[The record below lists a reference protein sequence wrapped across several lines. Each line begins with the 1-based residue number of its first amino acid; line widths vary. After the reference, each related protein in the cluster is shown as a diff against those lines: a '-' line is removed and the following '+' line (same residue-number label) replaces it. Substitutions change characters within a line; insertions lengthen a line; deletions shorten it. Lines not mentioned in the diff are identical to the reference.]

1 MANTMNG
8 DSPNSELRACTFIKI
23 FFRTV
28 VRLTMAA
35 NNNNQLRQLDAE
47 HQLPA
52 PPIGSSKQT
61 QQTTEQQTE
70 ESSAENKFN
79 AERGT
84 LLDRV
89 AHLESELQN
98 SRKRATRDR
107 QEVGEFVLAD
117 TLKSLLPIVDS
128 LDRAVPAPVQSVEE
142 LRRGVELIRRQLE
155 DTLRRLGV
163 SPISATG
170 QTFDPRVHEAVDVI
184 ETELKEDNQIVEE
197 LLPGYRL
204 RDRLLRPAMV
214 RVARNPKQ
222 DSQTQAAA

>member
-1 MANTMNG
+1 MT
-8 DSPNSELRACTFIKI
+8 
-23 FFRTV
+23 
-28 VRLTMAA
+28 A
-35 NNNNQLRQLDAE
+35 NNNNQLTHLDAE

-52 PPIGSSKQT
+52 PAVGSSTQPRT
-61 QQTTEQQTE
+61 QQTNEQQIG
-70 ESSAENKFN
+70 ESTRENKFN
-79 AERGT
+79 AERET

-89 AHLESELQN
+89 ARLQSELQN

-107 QEVGEFVLAD
+107 QEAGELVLAD
-117 TLKSLLPIVDS
+117 ALKSLLPIVDS

-184 ETELKEDNQIVEE
+184 ETGLKEDNQIVEE
-197 LLPGYRL
+197 LLPGYKL

-214 RVARNPKQ
+214 RVARNPKE
-222 DSQTQAAA
+222 DSQTKTAA

>member
-1 MANTMNG
+1 
-8 DSPNSELRACTFIKI
+8 
-23 FFRTV
+23 
-28 VRLTMAA
+28 MAA
-35 NNNNQLRQLDAE
+35 NNNNQLTHLDAE

-52 PPIGSSKQT
+52 AAVGSSTQPRT
-61 QQTTEQQTE
+61 QQATEQQTG
-70 ESSAENKFN
+70 ESTREDNFN
-79 AERGT
+79 AERDM

-89 AHLESELQN
+89 ARLRSELQN

-107 QEVGEFVLAD
+107 QEAGELVLAD
-117 TLKSLLPIVDS
+117 ALKSLLPIVDS

-163 SPISATG
+163 SPISTTG

-184 ETELKEDNQIVEE
+184 ETGSKEDNQIVEE
-197 LLPGYRL
+197 LLPGYKL

-214 RVARNPKQ
+214 RVARNPKEE
-222 DSQTQAAA
+222 SETKTAA

>member
-1 MANTMNG
+1 
-8 DSPNSELRACTFIKI
+8 
-23 FFRTV
+23 
-28 VRLTMAA
+28 MAA
-35 NNNNQLRQLDAE
+35 NNNNQLIHLDAE

-52 PPIGSSKQT
+52 AAVGSSTQTRT
-61 QQTTEQQTE
+61 QQTTEQQTG
-70 ESSAENKFN
+70 ESTREDNFN
-79 AERGT
+79 AERET

-89 AHLESELQN
+89 ARLQSELQN
-98 SRKRATRDR
+98 SRKRAIRDR
-107 QEVGEFVLAD
+107 QEAGELVLAD
-117 TLKSLLPIVDS
+117 ALKSLLPIVDS

-184 ETELKEDNQIVEE
+184 QTGSKKDNEIVAE
-197 LLPGYRL
+197 LLPGYKL

-214 RVARNPKQ
+214 RVARNPKE
-222 DSQTQAAA
+222 DSETKTAA